1 MTKRRI
7 KNYEKYAETAYIS
20 LNANRERWLDNINSI
35 HPCLDTKRSIER
47 IFYDQIISSGL
58 DKTGLSVLPTK
69 EYYHEKNNPTGVK
82 PTDDH
87 FNCPQGLTPLVY
99 IHPTM
104 LFEFDEFFHFFG
116 KMRETIKV
124 PKSVNEML
132 SQLDKLGI
140 PRKDRYK
147 HLNLK
152 LYIDGNP
159 NHVLSTS
166 ELEVEKIIT
175 DWETNNQIQ
184 SPDIKLK
191 SSLINFMAA

>member
-87 FNCPQGLTPLVY
+87 FNCPQGLTPLV
-99 IHPTM
+99 
-104 LFEFDEFFHFFG
+104 
-116 KMRETIKV
+116 
-124 PKSVNEML
+124 
-132 SQLDKLGI
+132 DKLGI

-184 SPDIKLK
+184 SSDIKLK